1 MRGQNSHA
9 DYLAMLATSLGSNL
23 PRVFIFEDM
32 VHPNFIEKPLVG
44 MHSIQVGPSWMDPL
58 VIFLKQGLLLEDMG
72 EAEKICRKAPRY
84 WLFEGHKLYKRSHSG
99 PYLLCVHPEVVE
111 PLLEELHEGICGSYT
126 SGRSLAYR
134 ALTQGY
140 WWSSMQKTFQDYV
153 KKCNKCQ
160 RYALIIHQ
168 PGGGFMNPFPVLG
181 LSLSGVWTYWGH
193 FLEPQEAEVVLVGI
207 GYFTKWV
214 EFEPLYNI
222 RDVDAKRFIWR
233 NVITKF
239 GVPHTLISDN
249 VLQFDSKTFRR
260 YCGELGIRNRYSTPT
275 MGRMRLIIRL

>member
-1 MRGQNSHA
+1 MRGFVGAIQMGG
-9 DYLAMLATSLGSNL
+9 LWPTGPL
-23 PRVFIFEDM
+23 PKDIGGRV
-32 VHPNFIEKPLVG
+32 
-44 MHSIQVGPSWMDPL
+44 
-58 VIFLKQGLLLEDMG
+58 
-72 EAEKICRKAPRY
+72 CRKPFRIMLRSVINVRDMPQ
-84 WLFEGHKLYKRSHSG
+84 LF
-99 PYLLCVHPEVVE
+99 
-111 PLLEELHEGICGSYT
+111 IN
-126 SGRSLAYR
+126 
-134 ALTQGY
+134 Q
-140 WWSSMQKTFQDYV
+140 
-153 KKCNKCQ
+153 
-160 RYALIIHQ
+160 
-168 PGGGFMNPFPVLG
+168 GGGFMNPFPVLG

-239 GVPHTLISDN
+239 GVPQMLISDN
-249 VLQFDSKTFRR
+249 VLQFDSKAFRR